1 MFYCPLQD
9 DTGTAVTRFSGIVV
23 PLAPNVVKVRIRS
36 HKNYKL
42 KMELMKCHFSS
53 I

>member
-9 DTGTAVTRFSGIVV
+9 DSGTVVTSFSGTVV

-36 HKNYKL
+36 HKNYIVKI
-42 KMELMKCHFSS
+42 ELVKCHFSS
-53 I
+53 N